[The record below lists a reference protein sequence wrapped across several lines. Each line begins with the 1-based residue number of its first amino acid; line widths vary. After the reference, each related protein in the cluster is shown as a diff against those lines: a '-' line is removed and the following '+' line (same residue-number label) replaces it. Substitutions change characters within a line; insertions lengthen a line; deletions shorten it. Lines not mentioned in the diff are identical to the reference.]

1 MKHPILLTLPIIAL
15 AALLTLPA
23 LADKKEKSEGFTVL
37 YDGSTLD
44 QLQTTGNW
52 QIQDDGSLYLE
63 PREGEEGWKRYDAYL
78 WFPGEYEDFECDF
91 EYKFEE
97 GGNSG
102 FYFRIADEAEPT
114 QSGFEVQILDSYG
127 KEAATHHDNGGVIK
141 TSPPLVNASI
151 PPGEWNHMNVVLRGS
166 KLTVI
171 LNDKKV
177 QEIDIDELRPK
188 DKDLAASGKIAI
200 QDHGQNFWVRNVKIK
215 RL

>member
-1 MKHPILLTLPIIAL
+1 MKRLSLTLTL
-15 AALLTLPA
+15 CLLLPLYA
-23 LADKKEKSEGFTVL
+23 FADKDKAEGFTVL
-37 YDGSTLD
+37 YDGTNLD

-52 QIQDDGSLYLE
+52 QIQDDGALYLE

-78 WFPGEYEDFECDF
+78 WLAEEYGDFIFDF

-114 QSGFEVQILDSYG
+114 QSGFEVQILDNYG

-141 TSPPLVNASI
+141 TAPPLVNASI
-151 PPGEWNHMNVVLRGS
+151 PPGEWNHMRVTLRGS
-166 KLTVI
+166 KLKVM
-171 LNDKKV
+171 LNDKMV
-177 QEIDIDELRPK
+177 QDIDLEKLRPE
-188 DKDLAASGKIAI
+188 DKPLAKSGKIAI
-200 QDHGQNFWVRNVKIK
+200 QDHGLKFWVRNLKIK